1 MPQSYDFI
9 FISARDFGEKL
20 LKKLGSYA
28 LYQGKNLCE
37 SVKSV
42 GVVLCPTDFTDS
54 HRFTQILGLDL
65 KSRR

>member
-20 LKKLGSYA
+20 RKKLGSYA

-42 GVVLCPTDFTDS
+42 GQRVKK
-54 HRFTQILGLDL
+54 L
-65 KSRR
+65 KIKPQKDKDKRIFCIFA

>member
-20 LKKLGSYA
+20 QKKLGSYA

-42 GVVLCPTDFTDS
+42 GQRIS
-54 HRFTQILGLDL
+54 HADAADDW
-65 KSRR
+65 

>member
-9 FISARDFGEKL
+9 FISARDFGKKL
-20 LKKLGSYA
+20 QKKLGSYA
-28 LYQGKNLCE
+28 LYQGKICVICE
-37 SVKSV
+37 ICVTYSLSHR
-42 GVVLCPTDFTDS
+42 F

>member
-42 GVVLCPTDFTDS
+42 GQRVKK
-54 HRFTQILGLDL
+54 L
-65 KSRR
+65 KIKPQKDKDKRIFCIFA

>member
-20 LKKLGSYA
+20 QKKLGSYA

-37 SVKSV
+37 SVKFV
-42 GVVLCPTDFTDS
+42 GQRVKK
-54 HRFTQILGLDL
+54 L
-65 KSRR
+65 KIKPQKDKDKRIFCIFA

>member
-20 LKKLGSYA
+20 QKKLGSYA

-42 GVVLCPTDFTDS
+42 GQRIS
-54 HRFTQILGLDL
+54 HADAADDADDW
-65 KSRR
+65 